1 MNRRHQHNRQRQR
14 IRNRRQKLSR
24 EETVTPVRSWVIF
37 AWTTIL
43 IVVPSIVSAVGAA
56 QFVAGSFEDGQM
68 PDRDSVD
75 AFFLVWWGAAGVWLV
90 AIFFGLLVFY
100 LETMKRVTVSG
111 VLIWIIVGALALGGS
126 CLANITT
133 HIRGFV

>member
-14 IRNRRQKLSR
+14 IRNRRQKLSQ
-24 EETVTPVRSWVIF
+24 EETVTPVRSWVVV

-56 QFVAGSFEDGQM
+56 QIVAGPFEDGQR

-75 AFFLVWWGAAGVWLV
+75 AFFLIWYGAAGVWLV
-90 AIFFGLLVFY
+90 AMFFGLLVFY
-100 LETMKRVTVSG
+100 LETMKRVRVSG
-111 VLIWIIVGALALGGS
+111 VLIWVILGALALGGS
-126 CLANITT
+126 CLANFNTLVY
-133 HIRGFV
+133 FA

>member
-14 IRNRRQKLSR
+14 IRNRRQKLSQ
-24 EETVTPVRSWVIF
+24 EETVTPVRSWVVV

-56 QFVAGSFEDGQM
+56 QIVAGPREYGQM
-68 PDRDSVD
+68 PNRDSVD
-75 AFFLVWWGAAGVWLV
+75 AFFLIWWGTARVWLV

-100 LETMKRVTVSG
+100 LETMKRLTVSG
-111 VLIWIIVGALALGGS
+111 VLIWIILGALALGGS
-126 CLANITT
+126 CLANFNTLVY
-133 HIRGFV
+133 FA